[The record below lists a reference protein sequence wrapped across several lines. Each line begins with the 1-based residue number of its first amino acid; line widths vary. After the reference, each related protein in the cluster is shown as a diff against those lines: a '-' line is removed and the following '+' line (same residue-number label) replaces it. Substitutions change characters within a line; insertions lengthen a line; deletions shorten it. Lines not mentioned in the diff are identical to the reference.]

1 MTRRVQERLIL
12 TTLLS
17 AGAIVFFLGI
27 TWGVPSRRID
37 PYLFGSA
44 DKAWSGA
51 EIVAAGGPWKPD
63 PNRAADAA
71 QGPAADRSKIV
82 WLNQTREQQAKITER
97 YRLYSC
103 QPDEMV
109 TFRALSGM
117 HGGNFDPR
125 MYQYGGLWIYPVGAL
140 LKVASIAGIVE
151 VTPNF
156 QTYLDRPEAFARF
169 YIVARA
175 YSAFWGLLGIIA
187 VFHLAKRF
195 SDRPI
200 VPAAAAAACF
210 LLMPVIINGA
220 HEAKPHLAGAV
231 LTLFAVLAATKYAE
245 TGIRKWWMITGILCG
260 LAAGMVLS
268 AAVALVVIPLMT
280 LLRALSW
287 NDRAKI
293 TAAAGGLALFVYC
306 ITNPYVPIN
315 LIRNPAVL
323 KQNLSALSQAKAII
337 GKESDIGAIQN
348 ARRLI
353 IEGASMVG
361 GVTGIIG
368 LLFMIVNH
376 SWWRNVRWRNAT
388 LLLGVPAALILI
400 RFTMLAGGKQGE
412 FGRFFILP
420 DVALVILAV
429 VVASNIGWGK
439 KIEAVILGLLVMIAG
454 FQGLAYQAGFLQD
467 ARGDSSSR
475 MIAAQ
480 RIAALWNSGART
492 LAVHADVAP
501 YCLPP
506 VDVTGWKILLLPE
519 GGLVMHDKDWP
530 DLLVSPV
537 DEIGIE
543 GDVEGTPY
551 RRIFVTGNWPWIKT
565 RISWADKPFE
575 ILIKRAMIAPAKP

>member
-12 TTLLS
+12 TVLLG
-17 AGAIVFFLGI
+17 AGAIVFFFGI
-27 TWGVPSRRID
+27 NWGLPSRRID
-37 PYLFGSA
+37 PYLFGGA
-44 DKAWSGA
+44 HKAWGGA
-51 EIVAAGGPWKPD
+51 EIVAAGGAWKPD
-63 PNRAADAA
+63 ENRASDAA
-71 QGPAADRSKIV
+71 QGPATDRSKIA
-82 WLNQTREQQAKITER
+82 WLNQTPEQQAKLIER
-97 YRLYSC
+97 YRLYSW

-140 LKVASIAGIVE
+140 LKFASLAGVVE

-169 YIVARA
+169 YIIARG
-175 YSAFWGLLGIIA
+175 YSACWGLLGIIA

-195 SDRPI
+195 SDGLI
-200 VPAAAAAACF
+200 VPATAAACF
-210 LLMPVIINGA
+210 LLMPVIVNGA

-231 LTLFAVLAATKYAE
+231 LVLLAVLAATKYAE
-245 TGIRKWWMITGILCG
+245 TGVRKWWIIAGILCG
-260 LAAGMVLS
+260 LAAAMVLS
-268 AAVALVVIPLMT
+268 AAVALVLIPLMT
-280 LLRALSW
+280 LLRAASW
-287 NDRAKI
+287 KARAKI
-293 TAAAGGLALFVYC
+293 AAAAGGLALLAYC

-315 LIRNPAVL
+315 LLKDPAIL
-323 KQNLSALSQAKAII
+323 KQNLSALSQAKAIV

-348 ARRLI
+348 TRRLI

-376 SWWRNVRWRNAT
+376 AWWRNVRWRNVT

-400 RFTMLAGGKQGE
+400 RFTMLAAGKSGE

-420 DVALVILAV
+420 DVALVTLAV
-429 VVASNIGWGK
+429 VIASRIGWGK
-439 KIEAVILGLLVMIAG
+439 RFEAVIMILLVMVAG
-454 FQGLAYQAGFLQD
+454 FQGLAYLTGFLQD

-475 MIAAQ
+475 MAAAQ
-480 RIAALWNSGART
+480 RIQSFWNTGART
-492 LAVHADVAP
+492 LAVHAEPAP

-506 VDVTGWKILLLPE
+506 VDVTRWKMLLLPE
-519 GGLVMHDKDWP
+519 GGLVMHEKDWP
-530 DLLVSPV
+530 DLIVSPV

-575 ILIKRAMIAPAKP
+575 ILVKRAMIAPAKP